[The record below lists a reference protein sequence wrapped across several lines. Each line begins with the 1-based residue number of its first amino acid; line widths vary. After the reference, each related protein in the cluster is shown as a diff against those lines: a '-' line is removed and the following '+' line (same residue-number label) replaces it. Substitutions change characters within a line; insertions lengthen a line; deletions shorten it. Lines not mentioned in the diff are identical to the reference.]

1 MGYEVTLD
9 REYRSR
15 ILEVAAWCRFNI
27 GDGGWL
33 KDSDD
38 LWNVSEA
45 FGHHIFTFKNE
56 ADMVRFFMLV
66 IVHLHSNTWIY
77 GDR

>member
-1 MGYEVTLD
+1 MRYEATLD

-15 ILEVAAWCRFNI
+15 ILEVEAWCGFNI

-33 KDSDD
+33 KDSDN
-38 LWNVSEA
+38 LWDVSEA

-56 ADMVRFFMLV
+56 ADMELFWDVW
-66 IVHLHSNTWIY
+66 SY
-77 GDR
+77 GIGEE